1 MLFVRNGDSRKFL
14 VLDAPINPSDKAK
27 QRKQLIKVT
36 VAPGDASPKEIHEL
50 TSIGAIKR

>member
-36 VAPGDASPKEIHEL
+36 VAPGDALPKEIHEL